1 MVMSLMKVLICG
13 IICAANDYMSGSVTN
28 QELKK
33 HVMFYAMLTVG
44 TDVWKEERRNRQD
57 YFLVSFSYVKD
68 FAIRW
73 RYSFSS
79 Q

>member
-33 HVMFYAMLTVG
+33 TCYVLCHANSRYRCLEG
-44 TDVWKEERRNRQD
+44 GEEKQTRLFSC
-57 YFLVSFSYVKD
+57 FLLLHKRFCN
-68 FAIRW
+68 
-73 RYSFSS
+73 
-79 Q
+79 